1 MTQVLHLF
9 AASLAL
15 AAALAAIAIWS
26 PRALSLKVGA
36 LAITTLFVP
45 ATYFSLTE
53 LLSRPKPVALE
64 WARGAAEARVL
75 GADLREGE
83 SIFLWV
89 RVPGADEPRSY
100 RLPWDKKLAEQLH
113 KAQREATQDGTDV
126 RAKNLFRAGPEGDEK
141 PVFYARPQEALPPK
155 QTPSYRP
162 YVFDSGV
169 RPDAREG
176 G

>member
-1 MTQVLHLF
+1 MTQVFHLF
-9 AASLAL
+9 AVSLGL

-26 PRALSLKVGA
+26 PRAILTKVGA
-36 LAITTLFVP
+36 LALTTLFVP
-45 ATYFSLTE
+45 AIYLSMTE

-89 RVPGADEPRSY
+89 RVPGTDEPRAY

-113 KAQREATQDGTDV
+113 KAQREAAQDGTDV
-126 RAKNLFRAGPEGDEK
+126 RAKNLFRTGPKSDEQ

-155 QTPSYRP
+155 HTPSYRP

-169 RPDAREG
+169 RPHGREG